1 MASDYNNI
9 YKYSE
14 SNYFMSENREP
25 IIYGS
30 EGYQNAVGIYREL
43 VSLTSV
49 PITLS
54 NLEEAKS
61 MLEEAKRELPKECQ
75 EEGFT
80 RYIIGKLET
89 AILKFEGPSDS

>member
-1 MASDYNNI
+1 
-9 YKYSE
+9 
-14 SNYFMSENREP
+14 MSENREP

-54 NLEEAKS
+54 NLDEAKS

-75 EEGFT
+75 EKGFT
-80 RYIIGKLET
+80 KFLISELET
-89 AILKFEGPSDS
+89 AVGEFEGPSDN